1 MADEEKKRIVQ
12 YQEASDFRND
22 DYALIDNSITGTR
35 KIRVDGKL
43 VKVTDVQVDN
53 TTVMDGSIA
62 KIDLTGK
69 QDVLTPGAN
78 IQISG
83 STISATDT
91 TYSAGTNIQINA
103 QNEISATDTTYSAFS
118 GSSPGLVPASDSS
131 SQTKYLRGDGSW
143 ATPSGGGGGGST
155 VSITPIVTSGT
166 QIATATVDGV
176 TSDLYAPT
184 PPTVS
189 VNQIQSTGT
198 KIGEVI
204 INNVANDL
212 YAPNPTQ
219 VSVGQIQSTGT
230 KIASISVNGSATD
243 LYAPSG
249 GGGSTVSV
257 TQLQSTGTRIATV
270 IVDNIST
277 DLYSP
282 DPGSVVTITNT
293 EPSGTTVATIGI
305 DGVNTDIKIP
315 AGSNI
320 VDQVPT
326 GTDAAYEVLFAGST
340 GNTAYTGGVGK
351 YVGFDYNPNDKQLS
365 VWEEYAVSAV
375 TKKDAAIILPSSI
388 SVEYSENDVLTNKLS
403 IDKSDITLT
412 GSTWDGTNTS
422 LKSAIAGAHVSVTQ
436 IGTIY
441 EGGIQTFNYTLPN
454 NAKFS
459 DYDYIMFVCGS
470 SSFYGGLST
479 IISSADFEAY
489 GATSLYGTVGYEDPN
504 DGFIFHNG
512 GVWIQRTSDTSIH
525 LRSFASIGDTAW
537 DGSLRKIY
545 GINI

>member
-35 KIRVDGKL
+35 KIKVDGKL

-103 QNEISATDTTYSAFS
+103 QNKISATDTTYSAFS

-143 ATPSGGGGGGST
+143 ATPPGGGGGGST

-198 KIGEVI
+198 KIGEVV

-219 VSVGQIQSTGT
+219 VSIGQIQSTGT

-243 LYAPSG
+243 LYAPAG
-249 GGGSTVSV
+249 GESVSV
-257 TQLQSTGTRIATV
+257 TQLQSTGTAIATV
-270 IVDNIST
+270 TVGSTATDIYAPPSGSMVQIS
-277 DLYSP
+277 
-282 DPGSVVTITNT
+282 NT
-293 EPSGTTVATIGI
+293 QPSGTTLATLTI
-305 DGVNTDIKIP
+305 DGNATDIKMP

-320 VDQVPT
+320 VDQVPNN
-326 GTDAAYEVLFAGST
+326 TDNRYELLFAGST
-340 GNTAYTGGVGK
+340 GNTTYTGSVNKSDLLSFNPNYSTLQVGLDDPDPLNPTQSRV
-351 YVGFDYNPNDKQLS
+351 YITTDIDGYNPSASIVMHTPNSWLEVNEGDISIGGPGSRWCGKFSSLQAALDATKMIVFENYFTLS
-365 VWEEYAVSAV
+365 TVETITFNSSTLSTFYGITDVDDYIV
-375 TKKDAAIILPSSI
+375 TGAMLYDDS
-388 SVEYSENDVLTNKLS
+388 TNKWSMPIPTTYNGADTMSMNVEFDSQANS
-403 IDKSDITLT
+403 ITITIVPSAT
-412 GSTWDGTNTS
+412 IPDGTYGMYRVVVM
-422 LKSAIAGAHVSVTQ
+422 KAGA
-436 IGTIY
+436 
-441 EGGIQTFNYTLPN
+441 FN
-454 NAKFS
+454 
-459 DYDYIMFVCGS
+459 
-470 SSFYGGLST
+470 
-479 IISSADFEAY
+479 
-489 GATSLYGTVGYEDPN
+489 
-504 DGFIFHNG
+504 
-512 GVWIQRTSDTSIH
+512 
-525 LRSFASIGDTAW
+525 
-537 DGSLRKIY
+537 
-545 GINI
+545 